1 MFHGVKSLALAT
13 HSDEIIGKRS
23 VVCAEEM
30 LRREGQVDSS
40 ITRCSVLSEVSM
52 GWSLPGYSHYG
63 EMFLLKE
70 ARQKSAL
77 TVVILI
83 HHNQV
88 TTK

>member
-1 MFHGVKSLALAT
+1 MMFHGVNSLALAT
-13 HSDEIIGKRS
+13 HSDKIIGKRS

-30 LRREGQVDSS
+30 LRREGQIDSS

-63 EMFLLKE
+63 E